1 MTVNAADYPE
11 CFLSEEASFLPQQP
25 PLLALPDA
33 FRAWDALARQL
44 PDLVARLK
52 VRAAVEQLPIL
63 RAGVLPNESLS
74 RAASLL
80 GIIIHSVVREGQ
92 LLHLP
97 VSIPDHL
104 QRAWEGVCHRLH
116 RPGTGLTYN
125 DLILYNWRLRDSG
138 GPRVVENMDLMT
150 PVYGSEEERLFYL
163 VQVESHT
170 VATPLVGAVSH
181 LREALGRHDDGRVI
195 AVLGELSEMLDR
207 MTFQTFMKLD
217 PNPSS
222 PNFVDQL
229 VWGKA
234 VAPFAFPVHDGEL
247 GLSGGGSPIFQ
258 VLDALLGRA
267 QWQTSIGKQLI
278 ALQPW
283 MSPPLL
289 EFIRQAAEL
298 GLPAYVQNRPQLH
311 GAFHRFREAYTG
323 ERGWL
328 GVHRLKVYGFM
339 EMAFKAGRTQTNGGF
354 SGATAE
360 RAWERLDNELEE
372 SRHERGGRSRCPMA
386 RHVDVRPVA
395 GSGICQ
401 VSLNTDVHFRPGDR
415 LGVWPRNTPELVA
428 RTLAALQA
436 SGNEPLQLTAS
447 WKDALAFLGA
457 VPSGTST
464 VPLRAF
470 LEFARLRPLARSTGK
485 QLLRLVH
492 VPELH
497 QVLEQRQEDQYE
509 VWDALELM
517 RRHNYDTRRLWQ
529 ASPWHDESLARIL
542 LPENRRIYSI
552 SSAPSESLVLTVG
565 KLSLTSRKLGDET
578 TVERLGTGSQHLTRP
593 GEPFPVE
600 VVRPTRFSLP
610 DMDKPVVMFAAGTG
624 ISPFRSF
631 WLARRS
637 ASAPTWL
644 MGVVRDPGLLA
655 YAGEL
660 ADEVA
665 NHGLEVHIIC
675 SRDDRELVS
684 QHGRLVTQSAPRGYV
699 DRAIAEH
706 RQRLWELLR
715 SRQEGGLEG
724 HFYICGQTRFA
735 HTVHEALKGVV
746 EGRLSQEADGLSVLG
761 FFRRLRAHGRLM
773 EDIFTTFAPGDAPGV
788 HPYRT
793 YDASEVIFHNNETN
807 GYWCVISGLVYD
819 VTEFVWHHPGGARL
833 IKLNAGLD
841 ATRSYETVGHHQD
854 PEVHAS
860 LDLYKIGKI
869 RRLDF
874 GRRWGVT
881 ILPDPS
887 GARPETATA
896 HAHGLL
902 YFTLHDLYRHWIRYV
917 FSIVELEN
925 SLAQNRDLGHSPRL
939 GSAPPGSR
947 LHLAFQIDILRV
959 FTEIALTDLT
969 DPPLQRLWHLQAG
982 LCSPGIPLPKL
993 GQDLESGR
1001 SQRQAIVKRVLDE
1014 CGELLA
1020 LERPELA
1027 DRLEGLLGWS
1037 ATWLARLKLELAE
1050 GIRAFEAH
1058 EAHVVERAGQR
1069 LTAILAGIPVLL
1081 TEYVHGLERAGFRS
1095 GIR

>member
-1 MTVNAADYPE
+1 VNAADYPE
-11 CFLSEEASFLPQQP
+11 CFLSEEAGFLPRQP
-25 PLLALPDA
+25 PPLALPDA
-33 FRAWDALARQL
+33 FRAWDEQARQL

-52 VRAAVEQLPIL
+52 VRAAVGQLPIL
-63 RAGVLPNESLS
+63 RADVLPGESLS

-80 GIIIHSVVREGQ
+80 GIVLHSFVREGQ
-92 LLHLP
+92 LLRLP

-104 QRAWEGVCHRLH
+104 RRAWEGVCRRLH

-125 DLILYNWRLRDSG
+125 DLILYNWRLRDPA
-138 GPRVVENMDLMT
+138 GPRVVENMGLMT
-150 PVYGSEEERLFYL
+150 PVYASEEERLFYL
-163 VQVESHT
+163 VQVETHT
-170 VATPLVGAVSH
+170 AATPLVGAVRH
-181 LREALGRHDDGRVI
+181 LREALGRHDEGRVV
-195 AVLGELSEMLDR
+195 AVLGGLSEMLDR
-207 MTFQTFMKLD
+207 MTFQTLMKLD

-222 PNFVDQL
+222 PSFVDQL
-229 VWGKA
+229 VWAKA
-234 VAPFAFPVHDGEL
+234 VAPFAFPVREGEL
-247 GLSGGGSPIFQ
+247 GLSGGGSPIFH

-267 QWQTSIGKQLI
+267 QWQTSVGKQLV

-289 EFIRQAAEL
+289 AFIRHAAGL
-298 GLPAYVQNRPQLH
+298 GLHAYVQNRPQLC
-311 GAFHRFREAYTG
+311 GAFHRLREAYAG

-328 GVHRLKVYGFM
+328 GVHRRKVYGFM
-339 EMAFKAGRTQTNGGF
+339 EVAFKAGRTQTNGGF
-354 SGATAE
+354 SGAAAE
-360 RAWERLDNELEE
+360 RAWERLDDELEE
-372 SRHERGGRSRCPMA
+372 SRHERGERSRCPMA
-386 RHVDVRPVA
+386 RHVDVRPVS
-395 GSGICQ
+395 GSGICR
-401 VSLNTDVHFRPGDR
+401 VSLDADVQFRPGDR

-428 RTLAALQA
+428 RTLAALHA

-447 WKDALAFLGA
+447 WREALVFLGA
-457 VPSGTST
+457 IAPGTST
-464 VPLRAF
+464 VPLRVF
-470 LEFARLRPLARSTGK
+470 LECARLRPLTRSEGK
-485 QLLRLVH
+485 QLLRLIH

-497 QVLEQRQEDQYE
+497 RVLEQRQEDQYE

-517 RRHNYDTRRLWQ
+517 RRDNYDTRRLWQ

-542 LPENRRIYSI
+542 PPENRRIYSI
-552 SSAPSESLVLTVG
+552 SSAPSEPLALTVG
-565 KLSLTSRKLGDET
+565 RLSLTSRSLRDEA
-578 TVERLGTGSQHLTRP
+578 TVERFGTGSHHLTRP
-593 GEPFPVE
+593 GAPFPVE

-610 DMDKPVVMFAAGTG
+610 DVDTPVVMFAAGTG
-624 ISPFRSF
+624 ISPFRGF
-631 WLARRS
+631 WLARRG

-644 MGVVRDPGLLA
+644 MGVVRDPDSLA

-665 NHGLEVHIIC
+665 NHGLEVHITC
-675 SRDDRELVS
+675 SRDDCEIVS
-684 QHGRLVTQSAPRGYV
+684 QDGRLVTRSGPRGYV
-699 DRAIAEH
+699 DRAIAGH
-706 RQRLWELLR
+706 RERLWELLR
-715 SRQEGGLEG
+715 SRREGGSEG

-773 EDIFTTFAPGDAPGV
+773 EDIFTTFAPHDAPGV

-793 YDASEVIFHNNETN
+793 YDASEVIFHNNEKN
-807 GYWCVISGLVYD
+807 GFWCVISGLVYD
-819 VTEFVWHHPGGARL
+819 VTEFVGHHPGGARL

-841 ATRSYETVGHHQD
+841 ATRSYEKVGHHQD

-881 ILPDPS
+881 ILPGAS
-887 GARPETATA
+887 AARPATATA

-917 FSIVELEN
+917 FFVVELEN

-947 LHLAFQIDILRV
+947 LHLAFQIDVLRD
-959 FTEIALTDLT
+959 FTEIVLTDL
-969 DPPLQRLWHLQAG
+969 PGLPLQTLWHLQAG
-982 LCSPGIPLPKL
+982 LCSPGIPLRKL
-993 GQDLESGR
+993 DQDLESGR
-1001 SQRQAIVKRVLDE
+1001 GQRQAIVTRALEE

-1037 ATWLARLKLELAE
+1037 ATWVARLKLELAE

-1069 LTAILAGIPVLL
+1069 LTDILAAIPALL
-1081 TEYVHGLERAGFRS
+1081 TEYVQGLERPAPTS
-1095 GIR
+1095 